1 MDCGPRSVL
10 PGDQRSGHLRSRR
23 CASSVGQRRHFRSGR
38 RGDGRETGSSVPR
51 SRLVM
56 NASEL
61 QEVRSTPLF
70 AVLNDAQLGCLD
82 GGQVIE
88 APVGTV
94 LATEGER
101 TGLFHVILQGE
112 VRATRTYDRQS
123 ILLGVNK
130 PGNYLGET
138 MLLLDIPWLAMC
150 RVSKP
155 ARLFRLNEESFWR
168 MLTSCQTVTR
178 EIFRSASNRMRN
190 FEGYSQ
196 QREKL
201 VSLGTMAAGLAHE
214 LNNPAA
220 AARRAAAHLQ
230 QTTDKVQCFL
240 CNLSHALEAEHWQH
254 LLAASQEASGRK
266 APDIDHLARSDR
278 AETIANWLNAHGVA
292 AAWDLAPTFV
302 NAGLDLPWLE
312 NLAAR
317 IPPASHPDALGW
329 LEARLNLK
337 ALIKEVEQSTGRIA
351 ELVKAVKSYSYMD
364 QSPMQEVDIHEGIE
378 STLTML
384 GHKLKNV
391 TLVRAFD
398 RSVPRIIAYGSELN
412 QVWTNL
418 IDNAIDAVKA
428 TGKICIGTCLEDDQL
443 VVEIVDDGPGIPREV
458 QSKMFEPFFTTK
470 PVGIGTGLGLIISNR
485 IVGDRH
491 GG

>member
-1 MDCGPRSVL
+1 
-10 PGDQRSGHLRSRR
+10 
-23 CASSVGQRRHFRSGR
+23 
-38 RGDGRETGSSVPR
+38 
-51 SRLVM
+51 M
-56 NASEL
+56 NSSEL
-61 QEVRSTPLF
+61 QQVRSTPLF
-70 AVLNDAQLGCLD
+70 AKLTDDQLGCLD
-82 GGQVIE
+82 GGEIIE

-94 LATEGER
+94 LASEGEH
-101 TGLFHVILQGE
+101 TGFFHVILEGE

-130 PGNYLGET
+130 AGNYLGET
-138 MLLLDIPWLAMC
+138 MLLLDVPWVATC

-155 ARLFRLNEESFWR
+155 ARLFRLNQESFWR
-168 MLTSCQTVTR
+168 MLVTCQTVAR
-178 EIFRSASNRMRN
+178 DIFRSASNRMRN
-190 FEGYSQ
+190 LEGYSQ

-220 AARRAAAHLQ
+220 AARRAASYLQ
-230 QTTDKVQCFL
+230 RTTDNVQSFL
-240 CNLSHALEAEHWQH
+240 CRLGKALEPEHWQH
-254 LLAASQEASGRK
+254 LLNAAQEAAERK
-266 APDIDHLARSDR
+266 PPELDHLARSDG
-278 AETIANWLNAHGVA
+278 ADTIGNWLNTHGIA

-302 NAGLDLPWLE
+302 NAGLDVAWLE
-312 NLAAR
+312 KFTEN
-317 IPPASHPDALGW
+317 IPPTSRADALGW

-337 ALIKEVEQSTGRIA
+337 SLATQVEQSTGRIA

-378 STLTML
+378 NTLTML

-398 RSVPRIIAYGSELN
+398 RSVPRIMAYGSELN

-418 IDNAIDAVKA
+418 IDNAISAVNG
-428 TGKICIGTCLEDDQL
+428 TGKICVGTSLEDDQL
-443 VVEIVDDGPGIPREV
+443 VVEIVDNGPGIPPEV
-458 QSKMFEPFFTTK
+458 QAHMFEPFFTTK
-470 PVGIGTGLGLIISNR
+470 SVGTGTGLGLVISNR

-491 GG
+491 GGEIEFESQPGETRFKVRLPINRKP